1 MGGKK
6 PLRRPLWPPTRATA
20 SNYYPL
26 GLDGAGGAAKP
37 LLRAP
42 KKPAPLHGRLPAFS
56 GAVDAFE
63 RARKCFLEWRYFF
76 SIILSE
82 FLKNRVALQVKT
94 AECAIPIYA
103 NAEKDN
109 GLYGYTDTAREN
121 ELSITVAARGTIGFT
136 AIRREPF
143 LPVVRLITVV
153 PDLSTVS
160 ERYLYYALRN
170 CKPASSGTSIPQL
183 TVPDIKKN
191 EIELYSLSVQETI
204 ADKLDAVGRVI
215 ELRQQQLQ
223 TLDEL
228 VKARFIELFGDPVL
242 NQHGWR
248 KVALEV
254 NATLLNGR
262 AYKQDE
268 LLDSG
273 KYPVLRVGNFFSNR
287 GWYYSDLELDDDK
300 YCDNGDLLYAW
311 SASFGPQIWNGGK
324 VIYHYHIWKV
334 LVGEAY
340 NRQFLCKL
348 LEYATE
354 SLMGDT
360 HGIAMMHL
368 TKSGM
373 EKTEFIVP
381 PSERQEQFAA
391 FVEQADK
398 SKVAV
403 QKALDEAQLLFDS
416 LMQKYF
422 G

>member
-1 MGGKK
+1 MRVK
-6 PLRRPLWPPTRATA
+6 
-20 SNYYPL
+20 
-26 GLDGAGGAAKP
+26 LDKVCKRIYAGGDV
-37 LLRAP
+37 P
-42 KKPAPLHGRLPAFS
+42 K
-56 GAVDAFE
+56 D
-63 RARKCFLEWRYFF
+63 RY
-76 SIILSE
+76 ST
-82 FLKNRVALQVKT
+82 VKT
-94 AECAIPIYA
+94 AEYAIPIYA

-223 TLDEL
+223 KLDEL
-228 VKARFIELFGDPVL
+228 VKARFVEIFGDPELNPRGLPVL
-242 NQHGWR
+242 PW
-248 KVALEV
+248 
-254 NATLLNGR
+254 NAVFLTTTGKLDSNAMVENGR
-262 AYKQDE
+262 YPFFTCAKESYKIDSYAFDCEALLLAGNNAAGIYDVKHYKGKFNAYQRT
-268 LLDSG
+268 
-273 KYPVLRVGNFFSNR
+273 YVLRLMNEKWSYILFKR
-287 GWYYSDLELDDDK
+287 QLEDK
-300 YCDNGDLLYAW
+300 LQYLQSQSKGTNTRYLTL
-311 SASFGPQIWNGGK
+311 
-324 VIYHYHIWKV
+324 
-334 LVGEAY
+334 
-340 NRQFLCKL
+340 
-348 LEYATE
+348 
-354 SLMGDT
+354 
-360 HGIAMMHL
+360 GIL
-368 TKSGM
+368 N
-373 EKTEFIVP
+373 ELRFVVP
-381 PSERQEQFAA
+381 PVAEQEQFAV
-391 FVEQADK
+391 FVEQTDK
-398 SKVAV
+398 SKVAI

>member
-1 MGGKK
+1 MIKYTTLGNLIAPAKVIRCGKGSFPVLSMTMHDGIVLQSERFK
-6 PLRRPLWPPTRATA
+6 KSLASIDQSDYKVVKRGQLVVGFPIDEGVLYVQKAADEGIMSPAYNVWDIDTEKVDADFLELCLHSPQSMQYYKDKLRGTTARRRSIPTA
-20 SNYYPL
+20 
-26 GLDGAGGAAKP
+26 D
-37 LLRAP
+37 LLALRI
-42 KKPAPLHGRLPAFS
+42 RLPDMQTQREVVAIMRKTE
-56 GAVDAFE
+56 AV
-63 RARKCFLEWRYFF
+63 
-76 SIILSE
+76 I
-82 FLKNRVALQVKT
+82 
-94 AECAIPIYA
+94 
-103 NAEKDN
+103 
-109 GLYGYTDTAREN
+109 
-121 ELSITVAARGTIGFT
+121 AARQ
-136 AIRREPF
+136 E
-143 LPVVRLITVV
+143 
-153 PDLSTVS
+153 
-160 ERYLYYALRN
+160 
-170 CKPASSGTSIPQL
+170 QL
-183 TVPDIKKN
+183 N
-191 EIELYSLSVQETI
+191 SFEQ
-204 ADKLDAVGRVI
+204 
-215 ELRQQQLQ
+215 
-223 TLDEL
+223 L
-228 VKARFIELFGDPVL
+228 VKSRFIELFGDPVL

-248 KVALEV
+248 KAALEV

-340 NRQFLCKL
+340 NKQFLCKL

-381 PSERQEQFAA
+381 PIELQEQFAA
-391 FVEQADK
+391 FVEQTDK
-398 SKVAV
+398 SKLAV
-403 QKALDEAQLLFDS
+403 QKGLQELELLKKS
-416 LMQKYF
+416 LMQQYF

>member
-1 MGGKK
+1 M
-6 PLRRPLWPPTRATA
+6 
-20 SNYYPL
+20 
-26 GLDGAGGAAKP
+26 
-37 LLRAP
+37 
-42 KKPAPLHGRLPAFS
+42 
-56 GAVDAFE
+56 
-63 RARKCFLEWRYFF
+63 
-76 SIILSE
+76 
-82 FLKNRVALQVKT
+82 
-94 AECAIPIYA
+94 
-103 NAEKDN
+103 
-109 GLYGYTDTAREN
+109 
-121 ELSITVAARGTIGFT
+121 
-136 AIRREPF
+136 
-143 LPVVRLITVV
+143 

-381 PSERQEQFAA
+381 PIERQEQFAA